1 MRRNIDPFEDT
12 EIMSKQADAISI
24 WQPSPQAERLPIPDP
39 TALRRRWWQRRP
51 SPAEETPGLS
61 ITWTPPLP
69 DYETKLR
76 RWRPAS
82 EPPKGAPRWRW
93 LASSG
98 VSRSMPWSTARKR
111 WRPQTAR

>member
-1 MRRNIDPFEDT
+1 
-12 EIMSKQADAISI
+12 MSKRIDAIPT
-24 WQPSPQAERLPIPDP
+24 WQPSPQAECLPIPDP
-39 TALRRRWWQRRP
+39 AALRRRWWQHRP
-51 SPAEETPGLS
+51 APTGEDKPGLS

-76 RWRPAS
+76 RWHPAS
-82 EPPKGAPRWRW
+82 TPPKGAPRWQW
-93 LASSG
+93 FASSG

>member
-1 MRRNIDPFEDT
+1 MLSFCPKEAQRS
-12 EIMSKQADAISI
+12 MSKRIDAISI
-24 WQPSPQAERLPIPDP
+24 WQPSPQAECLPIPDP
-39 TALRRRWWQRRP
+39 TTLLRRWWGRRP

-69 DYETKLR
+69 DYEARLR
-76 RWRPAS
+76 RWRPTSA
-82 EPPKGAPRWRW
+82 PPNDAPRWRW

-98 VSRSMPWSTARKR
+98 ASRSMPWSNARKR

>member
-1 MRRNIDPFEDT
+1 
-12 EIMSKQADAISI
+12 MSKRIDAVST
-24 WQPSPQAERLPIPDP
+24 WQPSPQAETLPTPDP
-39 TALRRRWWQRRP
+39 AALKRHWWQLSP
-51 SPAEETPGLS
+51 SPTTQETPCLS

-69 DYETKLR
+69 DYEARLR

-82 EPPKGAPRWRW
+82 APPNDSSRWRW

-98 VSRSMPWSTARKR
+98 VSRSMPWSNARKR